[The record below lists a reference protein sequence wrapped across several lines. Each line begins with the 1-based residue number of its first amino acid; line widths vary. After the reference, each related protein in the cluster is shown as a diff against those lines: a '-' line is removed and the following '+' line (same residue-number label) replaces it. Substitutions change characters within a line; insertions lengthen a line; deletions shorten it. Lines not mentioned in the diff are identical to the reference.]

1 MTVASLYE
9 NGGIIGQTLDLGS
22 TEKYITGSTVG
33 TPSFVGGASR
43 GNSFEFSFTISGM
56 QEGDLLVVFATN
68 DFSGTRTI
76 NQSGW
81 TTEVNAFTNSVR
93 HIVAHK
99 VMGATPDSYISFSS
113 GMDSILLCA
122 FRDVEFE
129 SLSAIATSSG
139 TTANP
144 PSVTTVDDNSIVLAL
159 TGLDD
164 DNSTISTGPTG
175 YTEGAAQNAN
185 GGSAALYYKTGVA
198 TGSEDP
204 SAFTWSSSD
213 SNIAYSAVL
222 TRTSVNT
229 FGNFK
234 NSGIWNLD
242 AVYANLNVYDYEAD
256 YGTPDYT
263 ITTIP
268 STGAAVAGNDDVIVA
283 VDANITSTDDGVL
296 FEFGGS
302 AGAGMSAGIN
312 NGTLRARAFGSA
324 GDAAFGAFEG
334 HASVEVSIS
343 AYTGSTATYY
353 FVVDQSTY
361 TLTVYV
367 QEGGKGS
374 SSKIVQLGTDSAN
387 GTTTTVYGTN
397 QKGYGQVGDQI
408 ADLGAAYEVSFT
420 GTIDEI
426 RVWTEDSNLDA
437 SGFGS

>member
-1 MTVASLYE
+1 MTVASIYE

-22 TEKYITGSTVG
+22 TERYITGSTVG
-33 TPSFVGGASR
+33 TPSFVGGTSQ
-43 GNSFEFSFTISGM
+43 NNNFEFTFSISGM
-56 QEGDLLVVFATN
+56 QEGDLLVLFATN
-68 DFSGTRTI
+68 DFSGARSI

-81 TTEVNAFTNSVR
+81 TEEVNQFSNSIRTV
-93 HIVAHK
+93 VAHK
-99 VMGATPDSYISFSS
+99 VMGATVDSFISFSS

-122 FRDVEFE
+122 FRDVDFE
-129 SLSAIATSSG
+129 SISTAVTASG

-144 PSVTTVDDNSIVLAL
+144 PSVSTVDDNSIVLAL

-164 DNSTISTGPTG
+164 DNSTITTGPTG

-213 SNIAYSAVL
+213 ANIAYTAVL
-222 TRTSVNT
+222 TRTTVNT

-242 AVYANLNVYDYEAD
+242 AVYALLNFYDYEAD

-268 STGAAVAGNDDVIVA
+268 STGAAVTGNDDVIVA
-283 VDANITSTDDGVL
+283 VDATITSTDDGVL

-302 AGAGMSAGIN
+302 SGSGMSAGVN
-312 NGTLRARAFGSA
+312 NGTLRARAFGSS

-374 SSKIVQLGTDSAN
+374 ESKIVQLGTDSAD

-426 RVWTEDSNLDA
+426 RVWTEDSALDA

>member
-1 MTVASLYE
+1 MNVASIYE

-22 TEKYITGSTVG
+22 TERYITGSTIG
-33 TPSFVGGASR
+33 TPSFVGGTSK
-43 GNSFEFSFTISGM
+43 GNSYQFSFSISGL
-56 QEGDLLVVFATN
+56 QEGDLLVLFATN
-68 DFSGTRTI
+68 DFSGSRSITS
-76 NQSGW
+76 SGW
-81 TTEVNAFTNSVR
+81 TEEVNAFSNSVR
-93 HIVAHK
+93 NIVAHK
-99 VMGATPDSYISFSS
+99 VMGATVDTNVSFNS

-122 FRDVEFE
+122 FRAVDFE
-129 SLSAIATSSG
+129 SISSVVTSNSN
-139 TTANP
+139 TANP
-144 PSVTTVDDNSIVLAL
+144 PSASTVDDNSIVLAL

-164 DNSTISTGPTG
+164 DNATISTGPTG

-213 SNIAYSAVL
+213 QNIAYTAVL
-222 TRTSVNT
+222 TRKDVTT

-242 AVYANLNVYDYEAD
+242 AVYALLSVYDYEAD

-268 STGAAVAGNDDVIVA
+268 STGAAIANDHDVIVA
-283 VDANITSTDDGVL
+283 VDANISSTDDGVL
-296 FEFGGS
+296 FDLGGG
-302 AGAGMSAGIN
+302 AGVGMSAGVS
-312 NGTLRARAFGSA
+312 NGVVRSRAFDSS
-324 GDAAFGAFEG
+324 GDSEFANTDDQA
-334 HASVEVSIS
+334 HVEASIS

-367 QEGGKGS
+367 QKGGRGS
-374 SSKIVQLGTDSAN
+374 SNQIVELGTNSAD
-387 GTTTTVYGTN
+387 GSETRVYGAGT
-397 QKGYGQVGDQI
+397 KGYGQVGGSI
-408 ADLGAAYEVSFT
+408 ADLGNDYEVNFT

-426 RVWTEDSNLDA
+426 RVWTEDASLDA

>member
-144 PSVTTVDDNSIVLAL
+144 PSVTTVDDNSIVLAFL
-159 TGLDD
+159 EHLPVLVGQLRRH
-164 DNSTISTGPTG
+164 
-175 YTEGAAQNAN
+175 N
-185 GGSAALYYKTGVA
+185 GILL
-198 TGSEDP
+198 P
-204 SAFTWSSSD
+204 
-213 SNIAYSAVL
+213 
-222 TRTSVNT
+222 
-229 FGNFK
+229 
-234 NSGIWNLD
+234 
-242 AVYANLNVYDYEAD
+242 
-256 YGTPDYT
+256 
-263 ITTIP
+263 
-268 STGAAVAGNDDVIVA
+268 
-283 VDANITSTDDGVL
+283 
-296 FEFGGS
+296 
-302 AGAGMSAGIN
+302 
-312 NGTLRARAFGSA
+312 
-324 GDAAFGAFEG
+324 
-334 HASVEVSIS
+334 
-343 AYTGSTATYY
+343 
-353 FVVDQSTY
+353 VV
-361 TLTVYV
+361 
-367 QEGGKGS
+367 
-374 SSKIVQLGTDSAN
+374 
-387 GTTTTVYGTN
+387 
-397 QKGYGQVGDQI
+397 
-408 ADLGAAYEVSFT
+408 
-420 GTIDEI
+420 
-426 RVWTEDSNLDA
+426 
-437 SGFGS
+437 